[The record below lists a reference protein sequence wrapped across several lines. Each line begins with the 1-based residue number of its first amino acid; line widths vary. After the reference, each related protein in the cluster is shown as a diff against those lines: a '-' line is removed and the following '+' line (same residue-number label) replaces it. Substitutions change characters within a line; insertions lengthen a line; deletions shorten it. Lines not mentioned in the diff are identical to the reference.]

1 MKSMRLICCGGLT
14 LGLLSG
20 FAPAQD
26 APMNTP
32 QDASTTAPTSQAAA
46 DAEYSKVVA
55 QRAEDA
61 VAAAKMTD
69 AAKAGQARAAVESY
83 YRDIREL
90 DSKRDADIKSMNV
103 GKNNPAVKMRQDAR
117 QAMAE
122 RRVKQLSKD
131 LDAVCTHDE
140 SEAIKDKIVYNVRPI
155 TIAAYNDELPKLTDE
170 QKKFIADALM
180 EGRDMALTGGTSK
193 EKHEWFGKYKGRIGN
208 YLAKQGYDMK
218 AEGAAW
224 AERLKAAK
232 QAK

>member
-1 MKSMRLICCGGLT
+1 MKSIRMVCCGGLT
-14 LGLLSG
+14 LGLLTV

-26 APMNTP
+26 AP
-32 QDASTTAPTSQAAA
+32 ATAPTSQATA
-46 DAEYSKVVA
+46 DAEYSKVIA
-55 QRAEDA
+55 QRAQDA
-61 VAAAKMTD
+61 VGAAKMTD
-69 AAKAGQARAAVESY
+69 TAKADQARAAVESY
-83 YRDIREL
+83 YRDIHDL
-90 DSKRDADIKSMNV
+90 DAERDEAIKSR
-103 GKNNPAVKMRQDAR
+103 GLAKNSPEAKELGTAR
-117 QAMAE
+117 QTKAVA
-122 RRVKQLSKD
+122 RVSKLSDD
-131 LDAVCTHDE
+131 LAAVCTHEE

-224 AERLKAAK
+224 AERIKAAK